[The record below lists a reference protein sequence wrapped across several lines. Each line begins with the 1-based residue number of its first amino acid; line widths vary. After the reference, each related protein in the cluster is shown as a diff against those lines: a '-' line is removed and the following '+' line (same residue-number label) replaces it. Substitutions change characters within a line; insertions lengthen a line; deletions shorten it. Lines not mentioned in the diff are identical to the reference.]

1 MLFYWLF
8 PYVLQKRENSIETD
22 DVNKRVDVFLNEEM
36 EDVSR
41 SALQKNIE
49 KGNITVNG
57 EKISKNY
64 KLRLGDI
71 VEAELPPPENI
82 DIVPEDIPLD
92 IMYEDDDLI
101 VINKPQNMVVHPAPG
116 HYTGTLVNAL
126 MFHCGDNLSG
136 INGVLRPG
144 IVHRIDKDTSGV
156 LVIAKS
162 DLAHK
167 GLSEQLAEH
176 SMKRV
181 YNAIVYNS
189 FSEESGTVDR
199 NIDRS
204 KNDRKKM
211 AVNKNGKN
219 AVTHFKVL
227 ERFGNYTL
235 LEVKIETGRTHQIR
249 VHLSE
254 IGYPVVG
261 DTTYSNGKNEWGIKG
276 QCLHAKSLKFK
287 HPITGKEMFIEAPL
301 PEYFENVLQ
310 ELRQGKLILSNLR
323 K

>member
-1 MLFYWLF
+1 MEIFT
-8 PYVLQKRENSIETD
+8 IETD

-211 AVNKNGKN
+211 AVVMQGGRN
-219 AVTHFKVL
+219 AVTHYKVIGKL
-227 ERFGNYTL
+227 GKYTWVEL
-235 LEVKIETGRTHQIR
+235 QLETGRTHQIR
-249 VHLSE
+249 VHMSY
-254 IGYPVVG
+254 IGHPLLGDPVYG
-261 DTTYSNGKNEWGIKG
+261 PKKCPFNLNG
-276 QCLHAKSLKFK
+276 QVLHAKVLGFIHPRTGEYMEFNSKLPDYFSSL
-287 HPITGKEMFIEAPL
+287 IERL
-301 PEYFENVLQ
+301 
-310 ELRQGKLILSNLR
+310 K